1 MSKITVTGH
10 TGRDIV
16 FESEYG
22 HCMISQEVEII
33 DAPSTLYGYE
43 EQDIVLVSDLHV
55 RPEYRRKGHGRVL
68 LRAAIAYV
76 KRKFPHLPLKILLT
90 STLVRDSR
98 RLRRIPL
105 SAWNIGDNNQKKLLT
120 TFLDS
125 DKVFSTAREKVY
137 RNLGMSFTIRGYTS
151 CLSAT
156 SLRSLRLLIRSKV

>member
-33 DAPSTLYGYE
+33 DAPSALYGYE

-68 LRAAIAYV
+68 LRAAIAYA
-76 KRKFPHLPLKILLT
+76 KRKFPHLPLKIAA
-90 STLVRDSR
+90 VPDF
-98 RLRRIPL
+98 
-105 SAWNIGDNNQKKLLT
+105 D
-120 TFLDS
+120 
-125 DKVFSTAREKVY
+125 
-137 RNLGMSFTIRGYTS
+137 GMSLEDLVDFYASEGFETVETDPVVCMEYRG
-151 CLSAT
+151 
-156 SLRSLRLLIRSKV
+156 